1 MESTTTRIDSNLCS
15 SNKIKVIIPLN
26 SICSVKISPCFDD
39 QNSSLYISCTHLI
52 IMTWLFSKYSRHIKT
67 RWIISWLN
75 ILTLTVQFHITF
87 WQKKMETTW
96 AHFTSLRGRMEA
108 LFSNYETT
116 VFTSNYFQKNCFY
129 FQFGFVIQLILNKEK
144 SPKYAK
150 WWKRLLYDPII

>member
-26 SICSVKISPCFDD
+26 SICSVEISPCFDD

-87 WQKKMETTW
+87 WQKKKWKLHELISHLYEAEW
-96 AHFTSLRGRMEA
+96 KHFSLTMKQ
-108 LFSNYETT
+108 LFLLPIWFRDPVNPKQREIAKICQMMKKITLWSNH
-116 VFTSNYFQKNCFY
+116 
-129 FQFGFVIQLILNKEK
+129 L
-144 SPKYAK
+144 
-150 WWKRLLYDPII
+150 R

>member
-1 MESTTTRIDSNLCS
+1 MIEYFNPD
-15 SNKIKVIIPLN
+15 
-26 SICSVKISPCFDD
+26 CSVS
-39 QNSSLYISCTHLI
+39 Y
-52 IMTWLFSKYSRHIKT
+52 Y
-67 RWIISWLN
+67 
-75 ILTLTVQFHITF
+75 ILTE
-87 WQKKMETTW
+87 KEMETTW

-108 LFSNYETT
+108 LLSNYETT